1 MNKATKGAIAAG
13 AAGILL
19 LGGAGTFALWE
30 DTKSID
36 AAPVSTGVL
45 TLGLAGP
52 GTWYDATAG
61 TVGTITDISTF
72 NIVPGDTVTYTTP
85 VTVTAQGDNL
95 KGEFKIEKTLWEP
108 ANETAAPYIDVS
120 VAAPNAVAAGLV
132 VDGNGAITVPAAGTY
147 NVDVVI
153 TIMFKSTTGALVG
166 QNTAVDLTALALKL
180 EQKL

>member
-1 MNKATKGAIAAG
+1 MNKAAKGAVAAG

-36 AAPVSTGVL
+36 AAPISTGVL
-45 TLGLAGP
+45 TMGMGA

-61 TVGTITDISTF
+61 TTGTITDISAF

-85 VTVTAQGDNL
+85 VIVTAQGDNL
-95 KGEFKIEKTLWEP
+95 KGEFKIDKTVWEST
-108 ANETAAPYIDVS
+108 AEAAAPYIDVS
-120 VAAPNAVAAGLV
+120 VAAPNAATAGLV
-132 VDGNGAITVPAAGTY
+132 IDGNGVMTVPTAGTY

-153 TIMFKSTTGALVG
+153 TVVFKSTTGALVG
-166 QNTAVDLTALALKL
+166 QNTAVDLAALSLKL